1 MKMPL
6 DEAADS
12 FFNALPLFR
21 NLTPP
26 QLVQARAVLHAQSVR
41 ANHTLTT
48 EEQPGEIVY
57 IIAQGSV
64 KICAQSDEADIV
76 IGLRGPGEIIGE
88 MSVLDGVG
96 RSATVIAQEP
106 SLLFWVSRADFWNV
120 LWEMPPIPYN
130 LACLLAQRVR
140 LLTSQVQAMATL
152 DVQGR
157 LARQLV
163 TLADEYGRPCIPSH
177 PSDAVMIPFQLKQA
191 ELAGMIGATREQ
203 VNKLLAAWIRRGLVS
218 RDSARLVICRRDAL
232 RKFYNAA

>member
-1 MKMPL
+1 M

-12 FFNALPLFR
+12 FFEALPLFR

-26 QLVQARAVLHAQSVR
+26 QLLQARALFHSQRVR

-57 IIAQGSV
+57 IIVHGSV
-64 KICAQSDEADIV
+64 KICTQGGAVDTV

-96 RSATVIAQEP
+96 RSAMVIAQEP

-140 LLTSQVQAMATL
+140 QLTSQVQAMATL

-163 TLADEYGRPCIPSH
+163 TLADEHGRPCDGPH
-177 PSDAVMIPFQLKQA
+177 PSGAVIIPFQLKQA
-191 ELAGMIGATREQ
+191 ELAGMVGATREQ
-203 VNKLLAAWIRRGLVS
+203 VNRLLATWIRHGLVS
-218 RDSARLVICRRDAL
+218 RKGAYLVLYRRDAL
-232 RKFYNAA
+232 